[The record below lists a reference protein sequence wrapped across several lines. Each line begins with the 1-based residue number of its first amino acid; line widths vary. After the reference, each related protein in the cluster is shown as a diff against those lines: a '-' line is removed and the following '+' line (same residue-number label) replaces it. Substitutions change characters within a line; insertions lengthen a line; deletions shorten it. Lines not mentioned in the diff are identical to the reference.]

1 MTGNQPSSLGFG
13 ATNKW
18 SNPVSFQRK
27 GAPAKGAAL
36 TTGEYLKQ
44 SCDQMKIGVGPR
56 SHEDCPHRVTAEC
69 YSPEDNGSLD
79 QAITAAYRQVYGNAH
94 VMDFERSPELEAQLR
109 NGDLDIRDFVRN
121 LAKSSFYKGRFFESV
136 APQRGIEVNF
146 KHLLGRPPRDQAELM
161 GHVRL
166 LQEEG
171 YEAEIASYTYS
182 DEYLSAFGIDQVPY
196 NRATQTVVGGN
207 SLFFTRAKAL
217 DAGFAGYDNAETDS
231 KLLNSLC
238 TDSSP
243 EAQDRRGVGNA
254 KSLTINWTSR
264 RQVGANRRAVQKS
277 VVTQTSMS
285 ATIKSI
291 LSQGGQILSIAK
303 ANSF

>member
-1 MTGNQPSSLGFG
+1 MS
-13 ATNKW
+13 
-18 SNPVSFQRK
+18 
-27 GAPAKGAAL
+27 
-36 TTGEYLKQ
+36 
-44 SCDQMKIGVGPR
+44 
-56 SHEDCPHRVTAEC
+56 
-69 YSPEDNGSLD
+69 
-79 QAITAAYRQVYGNAH
+79 
-94 VMDFERSPELEAQLR
+94 
-109 NGDLDIRDFVRN
+109 
-121 LAKSSFYKGRFFESV
+121 
-136 APQRGIEVNF
+136 
-146 KHLLGRPPRDQAELM
+146 
-161 GHVRL
+161 HVRL

-196 NRATQTVVGGN
+196 NRATQTVVGG
-207 SLFFTRAKAL
+207 STLYFTRAKAL

-254 KSLTINWTSR
+254 NSLTINWTSR

-291 LSQGGQILSIAK
+291 LSQGGQILSVAK